1 MMQVER
7 EVNRK
12 EVYEMKKE
20 NTGSEKIEQ
29 GMEKEILN
37 GQQPHWE
44 KVFSNTC
51 SRFGDE
57 PSYPARKAAAI
68 FEKEGKKKILELG
81 GGQGRDTCFFAS
93 RGFSVHSLDYTESGP
108 KAIKEKAEEAGF
120 GKYVT
125 ALRHDVRNYLPFE
138 DGTFDACYSHMLYC
152 MALTTDELEFLCK
165 EIKRVLKPGG
175 INIYTA
181 RHTGDAHYGTGTHR
195 GEDMYE
201 IAGGFIVH
209 FFSREK
215 VERLAKEYGSFEL
228 EEFEEG
234 ELPRKLYMVT
244 MRK

>member
-1 MMQVER
+1 
-7 EVNRK
+7 
-12 EVYEMKKE
+12 MKKE
-20 NTGSEKIEQ
+20 TIGSETVENR
-29 GMEKEILN
+29 MEKEILN

-44 KVFSNTC
+44 KVFSNSC
-51 SRFGDE
+51 SRFGDK

-93 RGFSVHSLDYTESGP
+93 KGFSVHSLDYTESGP

-120 GKYVT
+120 EKDVT
-125 ALRHDVRNYLPFE
+125 TLRHDVRDPLPFE
-138 DGTFDACYSHMLYC
+138 AGTFDACYSHMLYC
-152 MALTTDELEFLCK
+152 MALTTAELEFLCK

-175 INIYTA
+175 VNVYTA

-215 VERLAKEYGSFEL
+215 VESLAKEYGSFEL
-228 EEFEEG
+228 ERFEEG

>member
-1 MMQVER
+1 
-7 EVNRK
+7 
-12 EVYEMKKE
+12 MKKE
-20 NTGSEKIEQ
+20 TTGSETVEN
-29 GMEKEILN
+29 GMEKAILN

-57 PSYPARKAAAI
+57 PSYPARKAVSI

-93 RGFSVHSLDYTESGP
+93 RGFSVHSLDYTESGT
-108 KAIKEKAEEAGF
+108 KAIKEKADEAGF
-120 GKYVT
+120 EKYVT
-125 ALRHDVRNYLPFE
+125 VLRHDVRDPLPFE
-138 DGTFDACYSHMLYC
+138 TGTFDACFSHMLYC
-152 MALTTDELEFLCK
+152 MALTTAELEFLCK
-165 EIKRVLKPGG
+165 EIKRILKPGG
-175 INIYTA
+175 VNVYTA

-215 VERLAKEYGSFEL
+215 VDYLAREYGSFEM

>member
-1 MMQVER
+1 VQVER
-7 EVNRK
+7 EENRK

-20 NTGSEKIEQ
+20 TTGSEKVEN

-57 PSYPARKAAAI
+57 PSYPARKAADI
-68 FEKEGKKKILELG
+68 FEKEGKTKILELG

-93 RGFSVHSLDYTESGP
+93 RGFSVHSLDYTESGQ
-108 KAIKEKAEEAGF
+108 KAIKEKAEEKGF
-120 GKYVT
+120 GKHVT
-125 ALRHDVRNYLPFE
+125 ALRHDVRNPLPFE
-138 DGTFDACYSHMLYC
+138 DESFDACYSHMLYC
-152 MALTTDELEFLCK
+152 MALTTAELEFLCK

-175 INIYTA
+175 INVYTA

-215 VERLAKEYGSFEL
+215 VENLAKEYGSFEL